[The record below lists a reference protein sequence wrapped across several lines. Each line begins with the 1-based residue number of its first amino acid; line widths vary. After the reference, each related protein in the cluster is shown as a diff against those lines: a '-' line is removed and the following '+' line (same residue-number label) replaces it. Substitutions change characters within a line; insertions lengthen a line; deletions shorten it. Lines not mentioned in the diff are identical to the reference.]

1 LAPELIEKLRARIT
15 GDPPIVLI
23 DGRSG
28 SGKTE
33 LATALAKV
41 LDAQLHDAQLL
52 RLDDV
57 YPGWDGLDAASKQVA
72 VILET
77 GRWQRWDWALGRR
90 AEWNT
95 LELDQPLIVEGTGSL
110 TLASRARATYGI
122 WVELDEPTRKTRALA
137 RDGAMYAPHWDAWA
151 AQEQRLFDRE
161 RPDLLADLVIDGAA
175 F

>member
-1 LAPELIEKLRARIT
+1 MAPELVEELRARIT

-28 SGKTE
+28 SGKSE

-41 LDAQLHDAQLL
+41 LDAQLL

-57 YPGWDGLDAASKQVA
+57 YPGWDGLEDASSQVA
-72 VILET
+72 VILES

-90 AEWNT
+90 AEWIRV
-95 LELDQPLIVEGTGSL
+95 ELDRPLIVEGTGSL
-110 TLASRARATYGI
+110 TAASRARATYSI
-122 WVELDEPTRKTRALA
+122 WVELDEATRKTRALA
-137 RDGAMYAPHWDAWA
+137 RDGVMYEPHWDAWA
-151 AQEQRLFDRE
+151 EQEQRLFDRE

-175 F
+175 L